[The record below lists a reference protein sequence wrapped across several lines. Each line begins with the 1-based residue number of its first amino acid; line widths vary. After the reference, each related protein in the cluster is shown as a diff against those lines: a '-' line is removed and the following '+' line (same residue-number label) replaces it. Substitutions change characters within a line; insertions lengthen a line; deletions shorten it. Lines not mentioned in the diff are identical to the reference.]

1 MRTSSGAWRLS
12 GFSLLEMLVVLLIA
26 GMALT
31 LTAQAVGQYQR
42 AHASAAANERAGRQ
56 YRLSESWFRASVR
69 GLVAIAES
77 PLPPATRVASS
88 EATPPQ
94 FAGDPQ
100 GFSGTTLLPVLAGQ
114 GIPTLQ
120 QWEVRTGQAGTD
132 VLHLSEEGE
141 ELQLSLP
148 GRGGLRLHYLDAEGG
163 MHDQWPP
170 AQGTW
175 PQLPGAVVLEVEGDE
190 DGAPA
195 MTIVAAIAG
204 PADPLE
210 LPYEEEPI

>member
-1 MRTSSGAWRLS
+1 MRTSRIHRRGR

-31 LTAQAVGQYQR
+31 LTTQAVGQYQR

-56 YRLSESWFRASVR
+56 YRLSESWLRSSAR

-77 PLPPATRVASS
+77 PLPTVTRIGSRGATA
-88 EATPPQ
+88 PQ
-94 FAGDPQ
+94 FAGHPE

-114 GIPTLQ
+114 GVPTLQ
-120 QWEVRTGQAGTD
+120 QWEVRTGAAGTD
-132 VLHLSEEGE
+132 VLHLVEDGE
-141 ELQLSLP
+141 ELVLSLP
-148 GRGGLRLHYLDAEGG
+148 GRGGLRFHYLDAGGG
-163 MHDQWPP
+163 MHDRWPP

-175 PQLPGAVVLEVEGDE
+175 PQLPRALALEVAGDE

-204 PADPLE
+204 PPDPLE